1 MGKLQKMPREPDE
14 SACFSVSCGAFGVKL
29 QKEPREPDECRALS
43 VSRILLRCNM
53 AKSCSKRTTRNHSS
67 FAKERIRES
76 QLRSTQEVYT
86 PPSAPQFVDNR
97 INLNQENTNSGANLA
112 PFPGNPFPCFFFYW
126 GGKQAPVEQNSTD
139 QQENDSPVD
148 WRFP

>member
-1 MGKLQKMPREPDE
+1 MAE
-14 SACFSVSCGAFGVKL
+14 
-29 QKEPREPDECRALS
+29 
-43 VSRILLRCNM
+43 ILLETDDAVSQPFRE
-53 AKSCSKRTTRNHSS
+53 SIYGETREIPFSKRTTRPLGS
-67 FAKERIRES
+67 FAQERLGDFL
-76 QLRSTQEVYT
+76 LRTTLEVYN

-97 INLNQENTNSGANLA
+97 INLNQENTTSGANLA
-112 PFPGNPFPCFFFYW
+112 PFPGNPFPCFLFYW